1 MKKIFYAFAFVIL
14 ILGFFY
20 FHVNNISFDQSKIK
34 NLKVS
39 DETNQIVFV
48 LANKFGKAKL
58 FFCEKN
64 DEGEWNEKI
73 NSYAF
78 VGKAGIGQASEGS
91 MKTPK
96 GAYNFT
102 HAFGISENPGIKSF
116 DYVKV
121 DKDYYWVDDVNSAY
135 YNKFVCTKDKNIV
148 KDWNSAEH
156 IIDYP
161 EAYKY
166 VLAFDYNK
174 ECVRHV
180 MDNSYDP
187 KKQEINFSYVDGNFS
202 PIKEAYKTIFS
213 SKEYIVGNLEQIFP
227 FINIKIQRNEYCVIW
242 RDPNFSETP
251 VYNDNYDKIFK
262 KFLKQRKDYVEQYA
276 KFNIYPCIDSDEALE
291 LVKKKKYNKI
301 ILMSNV
307 GTDFGG
313 KKFVDKARLII
324 GNDVIALF
332 LAYKIEHI
340 TWIKDYK
347 NALFSNDSSFYEQYL
362 ECFTNDEETTK
373 QNILTLKNSIQDFY
387 KVKFNFDDKFLEY
400 PSFIEFGKYSELSF

>member
-1 MKKIFYAFAFVIL
+1 MKKIFHASAFIIL

-20 FHVNNISFDQSKIK
+20 FYVNNVSFDQSKIK

-39 DETNQIVFV
+39 DETNQIIFV

-64 DEGEWNEKI
+64 NEGEWNEKI

-78 VGKAGIGQASEGS
+78 VGKEGIGQASEGS

-116 DYVKV
+116 GYIKV
-121 DKDYYWVDDVNSAY
+121 DEDYYWVDDVNSAY

-174 ECVRHV
+174 DCVPGKGSAFFLHV
-180 MDNSYDP
+180 MTKNKYTAGCVSVP
-187 KKQEINFSYVDGNFS
+187 EKIMM
-202 PIKEAYKTIFS
+202 
-213 SKEYIVGNLEQIFP
+213 YIMQ
-227 FINIKIQRNEYCVIW
+227 NIKTDCKIVICNQNE
-242 RDPNFSETP
+242 
-251 VYNDNYDKIFK
+251 
-262 KFLKQRKDYVEQYA
+262 
-276 KFNIYPCIDSDEALE
+276 
-291 LVKKKKYNKI
+291 
-301 ILMSNV
+301 ILS
-307 GTDFGG
+307 
-313 KKFVDKARLII
+313 
-324 GNDVIALF
+324 
-332 LAYKIEHI
+332 Y
-340 TWIKDYK
+340 
-347 NALFSNDSSFYEQYL
+347 
-362 ECFTNDEETTK
+362 
-373 QNILTLKNSIQDFY
+373 
-387 KVKFNFDDKFLEY
+387 
-400 PSFIEFGKYSELSF
+400 